1 MFELD
6 HMKFENERKNGELE
20 KVSKKKKEKRR
31 EKGTTSSCLVGRP
44 LC

>member
-20 KVSKKKKEKRR
+20 KVSKKKKGKKER
-31 EKGTTSSCLVGRP
+31 KGNNQFMLSR
-44 LC
+44 